1 MQCANMQICIWV
13 KWYFYRC
20 TLNNNPCPEV
30 CHQLNIYGCWGVV
43 AMQVDTYED
52 TSYHG
57 VWCIGVWMVMYGM
70 DWLTVRQEAVLV
82 KSCMWWKFGFQYLS
96 INKWNV
102 KEKFINILNFRDIAW
117 LCLSIKFIN
126 YPSFLFRC
134 RSIQKIVNEKHFTS
148 FIELGFIIYY
158 LNNISQLRMSSSIRS
173 CNMFASSNRLLKMV
187 NFEWTMN
194 WKLPESIKV

>member
-1 MQCANMQICIWV
+1 MSWGLASTEQLRLLGEWLQCRLIHTKIPHTMV
-13 KWYFYRC
+13 Y
-20 TLNNNPCPEV
+20 
-30 CHQLNIYGCWGVV
+30 
-43 AMQVDTYED
+43 
-52 TSYHG
+52 G
-57 VWCIGVWMVMYGM
+57 VWSCMVWT

-102 KEKFINILNFRDIAW
+102 KEKFINILNLRDIAW

>member
-1 MQCANMQICIWV
+1 MSWGLASTEHLRLLGAGSGCNAG
-13 KWYFYRC
+13 WYIRRYLIPWC
-20 TLNNNPCPEV
+20 MVYGTL
-30 CHQLNIYGCWGVV
+30 
-43 AMQVDTYED
+43 
-52 TSYHG
+52 
-57 VWCIGVWMVMYGM
+57 VMYGM

-102 KEKFINILNFRDIAW
+102 KEKFINILNLRDIAW

-173 CNMFASSNRLLKMV
+173 CNNMFASSNRLLKMV

>member
-20 TLNNNPCPEV
+20 TVNNNPCPEV
-30 CHQLNIYGCWGVV
+30 WHQLNIYGCWGSGCN
-43 AMQVDTYED
+43 AG
-52 TSYHG
+52 SYILRYLIP
-57 VWCIGVWMVMYGM
+57 WCMVYGTLVMYGM
-70 DWLTVRQEAVLV
+70 DWLTLRQEAVLV

-102 KEKFINILNFRDIAW
+102 KEKFINILHFRDIAW
-117 LCLSIKFIN
+117 LCLSIKFRN

-148 FIELGFIIYY
+148 FIELTRIYY
-158 LNNISQLRMSSSIRS
+158 LL
-173 CNMFASSNRLLKMV
+173 
-187 NFEWTMN
+187 FE
-194 WKLPESIKV
+194 

>member
-1 MQCANMQICIWV
+1 M
-13 KWYFYRC
+13 
-20 TLNNNPCPEV
+20 
-30 CHQLNIYGCWGVV
+30 V
-43 AMQVDTYED
+43 AIQVDTY
-52 TSYHG
+52 
-57 VWCIGVWMVMYGM
+57 VWRYLIPWCMVYGTLVMYGM

-102 KEKFINILNFRDIAW
+102 KEKFINILHFRDIAW
-117 LCLSIKFIN
+117 LCLSIKLIN

-173 CNMFASSNRLLKMV
+173 CNNMFASSNRLLKMV
-187 NFEWTMN
+187 NFEWTIN